1 MKRTACVASVLAVLL
16 IAAGADDSPPSI
28 KAIMGRLHKG
38 ANAPLAKLKAALKSD
53 TPDWKDVK
61 DLTED
66 FVKLGAGLAKNK
78 PPKGDNSAYLKRAD
92 AYYEYVKSLNAA
104 AKAEDK
110 TKAQAALNKI
120 GASCKAC
127 HSAHKTQ

>member
-1 MKRTACVASVLAVLL
+1 MIRRRVSRRSW
-16 IAAGADDSPPSI
+16 AGSI
-28 KAIMGRLHKG
+28 RGPT
-38 ANAPLAKLKAALKSD
+38 PLFAKLKAALKSD

-92 AYYEYVKSLNAA
+92 AYHEYAKSLNDA
-104 AKAEDK
+104 AKAKDK